1 MLINRHLSAR
11 SRTANGESYIRLD
24 ERFIRALHEDYRL
37 NGMEAVLW
45 LRTNQ
50 AWNYLRLVLALRR
63 EEIDSNEPQSAA
75 LAEGEPVCES
85 TKEANAA
92 PFRFL
97 SRRLR
102 MQALEQELATGAA
115 ELAALTAEEESLRR
129 EAEAKLPKPPAG
141 ANS

>member
-1 MLINRHLSAR
+1 MLITRH
-11 SRTANGESYIRLD
+11 SRTTNGQSFNRLGES
-24 ERFIRALHEDYRL
+24 FFRALYEDYTL
-37 NGMEAVLW
+37 NGIGAILD
-45 LRTNQ
+45 LRKNEP
-50 AWNYLRLVLALRR
+50 WNYLRLVLALHR

-75 LAEGEPVCES
+75 LAEGEPVSES

-115 ELAALTAEEESLRR
+115 ELAALAAEEEALRR